1 MHQKIR
7 INKFGLYFNSIVIG
21 KNLTRKILNNNEPL
35 FFHQLEHK
43 TISLL

>member
-1 MHQKIR
+1 MNRFESASLVYIFIAKPYQK
-7 INKFGLYFNSIVIG
+7 NCPE
-21 KNLTRKILNNNEPL
+21 KITNNNEPL